1 MGNFSDGVWLMA
13 KEYKCKVC
21 GKAFIKTFSSTQ
33 KVCSP
38 ECAIKLARDNAQK
51 AQERAEKKK
60 QRERK
65 AKLKSRSEWLKEAQS
80 VFNKFIRLR
89 DKNAPC
95 ISCGRYHQ
103 GQYHAGHYRSVG
115 ACPELRFCELNVH
128 KQCAPCNDHKS
139 GNIIEYRINL
149 INKIGVDKVVWLE
162 LQDLETKKY
171 NIEDCKAIIKY
182 YKAKIKEL
190 EGV

>member
-1 MGNFSDGVWLMA
+1 MA

-21 GKAFIKTFSSTQ
+21 GQPFVKTFSSTQ

-89 DKNAPC
+89 DKDQPC

-149 INKIGVDKVVWLE
+149 VNKIGADKVDWLE
-162 LQDLETKKY
+162 RQDHDPKKY
-171 NIEDCKAIIKY
+171 TIEDCKAIIKY

-190 EGV
+190 EGE

>member
-1 MGNFSDGVWLMA
+1 MA

-21 GKAFIKTFSSTQ
+21 GQLFVKTFSSTQ

-38 ECAIKLARDNAQK
+38 ECAIKLARDNAK
-51 AQERAEKKK
+51 KIQEQAEKKK

-89 DKNAPC
+89 DKNEPC

-149 INKIGVDKVVWLE
+149 INKIGVDKVAWLE
-162 LQDLETKKY
+162 RQDHEPKKY
-171 NIEDCKAIIKY
+171 TIEDCKAIIKY

-190 EGV
+190 T